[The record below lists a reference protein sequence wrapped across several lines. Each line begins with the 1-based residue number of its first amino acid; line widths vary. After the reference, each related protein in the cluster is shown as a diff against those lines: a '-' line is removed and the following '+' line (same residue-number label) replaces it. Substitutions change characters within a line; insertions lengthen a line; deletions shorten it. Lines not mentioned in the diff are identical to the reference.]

1 MIESCS
7 GDNPYILM
15 KKDYTRFGEELRVLR
30 TRRHQN
36 QQEMADVLGVTKN
49 FLSMVEK
56 GKKPIPETWIDI
68 LCDHYHLKPYPRQ
81 LLIDAAEVSKTRIK
95 IDLKEVPLYKRDLAV
110 AFEKHFDQIDEDAA
124 ESIMKILNES

>member
-1 MIESCS
+1 
-7 GDNPYILM
+7 M

-36 QQEMADVLGVTKN
+36 QQDMADVLGVTKN

-56 GKKPIPETWIDI
+56 GRKPIPGDWIDI
-68 LCDHYHLKPYPRQ
+68 LSDHYHLKEYPRQ
-81 LLIDAAEVSKTRIK
+81 ILEDAAEVSKIRIK
-95 IDLKEVPLYKRDLAV
+95 IDLKGVPLYRRDLAV
-110 AFEKHFDQIDEDAA
+110 AFEKCFDQIDEDAA